1 MNSLSTFL
9 EESVSLH
16 YRFDLSVYIGENI
29 NGIIYL
35 ASVSSCLSIDL
46 LNARSAHEGAI
57 TNEI

>member
-29 NGIIYL
+29 NGIP
-35 ASVSSCLSIDL
+35 SVSSCLSIDL